1 MKKVNSI
8 TLMLMGTGLLPVAL
22 FIDHVVLSSILLI
35 ASIVM
40 NIIAIIKN
48 FKEKRENKL

>member
-1 MKKVNSI
+1 
-8 TLMLMGTGLLPVAL
+8 MGTGLLPVAL